1 MLNGG
6 GSRFC
11 SKVNRKYREGSYR
24 QGAKW
29 LGNSRREDD
38 INEGIT
44 YLRALQNEMQ
54 IVYCTIINQGNRRR
68 MVDIIEVNVLD
79 VELLKTICRLG
90 VEKRKQKQNG

>member
-1 MLNGG
+1 M
-6 GSRFC
+6 
-11 SKVNRKYREGSYR
+11 KRKYREGAYR

-29 LGNSRREDD
+29 LGNSMREDD

-68 MVDIIEVNVLD
+68 MVDIIEGNVLD
-79 VELLKTICRLG
+79 VEGIEVEWMKCTITDRG
-90 VEKRKQKQNG
+90 HYF